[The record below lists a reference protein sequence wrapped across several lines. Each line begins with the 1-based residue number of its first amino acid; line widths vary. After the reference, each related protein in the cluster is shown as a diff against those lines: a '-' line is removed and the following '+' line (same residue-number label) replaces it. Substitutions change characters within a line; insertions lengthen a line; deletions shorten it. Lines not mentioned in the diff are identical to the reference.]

1 MRSTSALLA
10 ALFWAGPATAQPPLS
25 AIDWLSEMGT
35 VTVAPPA
42 PIADTAIRPDVTVTP
57 LGTPRADAVG
67 LLPGTTTGLPRT
79 LWSASTS
86 ATLTRYLERLPE
98 RPLPAMQALYYTLLL
113 AEANAPP
120 DTADGAPFLRARLA
134 ALRRFGAV
142 EPALALIERA
152 GGATPALFDG
162 WFDLALLDGR
172 EGAACAALAAKPHL
186 SADAR
191 ARIYCLARAGDW
203 QTAALILHGA
213 EASGAIAEP
222 DVTLLA
228 LYLEPELIDEVA
240 PPVPPTTMTPLRFR
254 LYEAIGTPLGTRDL
268 PRAFAMAD
276 LRGTAGWKAEIVAA
290 ERLAQTG
297 ALAATRLL
305 GLYTA
310 RKPAASG
317 GVWERVAA
325 VQALDRALG
334 AATDADLAEA
344 LPAAWEAARAVGL
357 EVVLSEVF
365 ANRLLAAAPL
375 SGPLPGPLATRATD
389 MVLLS
394 PLYERAHHLRAPSS
408 ARDRLLAGIAKGTP
422 NAADATT
429 RMQSAIAAGFAST
442 TAAPEH
448 QRLIAE
454 GRLGE
459 AILAAA
465 ALLDKGAE
473 RVAPSAVRA
482 AIATLRA
489 AGLEDTARRAA
500 LQILILGPD
509 R

>member
-10 ALFWAGPATAQPPLS
+10 ALLWPGPATAQAPLS
-25 AIDWLSEMGT
+25 AIDWLSEMEP
-35 VTVAPPA
+35 VTVAPVA
-42 PIADTAIRPDVTVTP
+42 PTAETVIRPDVTVTP
-57 LGTPRADAVG
+57 LGAPRADAVG

-79 LWSASTS
+79 LWSASPT

-98 RPLPAMQALYYTLLL
+98 RPLPATQALYYTLLL
-113 AEANAPP
+113 AEADAPS
-120 DTADGAPFLRARLA
+120 DTADGAPFLRARIK

-142 EPALALIERA
+142 EPALALMERA
-152 GGATPALFDG
+152 GGATPALFDA

-172 EGAACAALAAKPHL
+172 EDAACAALAAAPHL

-203 QTAALILHGA
+203 PTAALILHGA
-213 EASGAIAEP
+213 EASGAITEP
-222 DVTLLA
+222 DATLLA
-228 LYLEPELIDEVA
+228 LYLEPNLIEDIA
-240 PPVPPTTMTPLRFR
+240 PPVPPTEMTPLRFR
-254 LYEAIGTPLGTRDL
+254 LYEAIGAPLGTRDL

-305 GLYTA
+305 GVYTE

-317 GVWERVAA
+317 GVWDRVAA
-325 VQALDRALG
+325 VQALDRAL
-334 AATDADLAEA
+334 AARDGSGLAEA

-357 EVVLSEVF
+357 EVVLAEVF
-365 ANRLLAAAPL
+365 ADRLLADAPL
-375 SGPLPGPLATRATD
+375 ADPLAARATD

-394 PLYERAHHLRAPSS
+394 PLYERAHDLRAPTS
-408 ARDRLLAGIAKGTP
+408 ARDRLLAGIATGTP
-422 NAADATT
+422 RAADATT
-429 RMQSAIAAGFAST
+429 PMQSAITAGFASI

-448 QRLIAE
+448 QRLISE

-465 ALLDKGAE
+465 ALLDKGAD
-473 RVAPSAVRA
+473 RAAPSAVRA